1 MTAPRQSPG
10 QAYAEVIGDPIAHSK
25 SPLIHG
31 FWLKALG
38 IDGDYRATHVTPD
51 GLGAYFEA
59 RRADPAW
66 RGCNVTIPHKQAVLD
81 HVEDRGDVRGTIGA
95 MNTVVRAEDG
105 ALVGTNTDAGGFY
118 APIAGLDLEGR
129 HAAVVGAG
137 GAARAILFALA
148 RVGIGR
154 VTILNRNVLKA
165 AALLSSFGIKG
176 DALPLGSPLP
186 PVDLLVNASALGMAG
201 QPSLDLDLAPL
212 PEDAV
217 VYDVVYAPLVTP
229 LLAQARAR
237 ELDIVDGLD
246 MLIGQAALAFE
257 LFFGAEPPRERDDEL
272 RDLLTPDRSPGQA
285 R

>member
-1 MTAPRQSPG
+1 MTAPRQSSG

-38 IDGDYRATHVTPD
+38 IDADYRATHVTPD

-105 ALVGTNTDAGGFY
+105 MLVGTNTDAGGFY

-129 HAAVVGAG
+129 HAAVIGAG

-176 DALPLGSPLP
+176 EALPLGSPLP
-186 PVDLLVNASALGMAG
+186 PVDLLVNASALGMTG
-201 QPSLDLDLAPL
+201 QPPLDLDLSPL
-212 PEDAV
+212 SEEAV
-217 VYDVVYAPLVTP
+217 VYDVVYAPLETP

-237 ELDIVDGLD
+237 ELDTVDGLD

-257 LFFGAEPPRERDDEL
+257 LFFGAEPPRERDEEL
-272 RDLLTPDRSPGQA
+272 RELLTQ
-285 R
+285 